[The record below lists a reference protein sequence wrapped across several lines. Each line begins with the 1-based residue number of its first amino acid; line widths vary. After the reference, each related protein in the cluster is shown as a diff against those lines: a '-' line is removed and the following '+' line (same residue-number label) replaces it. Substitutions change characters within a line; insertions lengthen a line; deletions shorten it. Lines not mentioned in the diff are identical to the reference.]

1 MWTNNFRF
9 QLIIRSLGI
18 ALASTGLAWA
28 WLYTDFLITPIAFG
42 LLVLLQTVFLIVYCE
57 STFREMSNFFSA
69 FEDKDYTRKFSFKK
83 QGRAFV
89 EISSQFNRIMSRFQ
103 QLAVEKEQHYQY
115 LLRVFEHV
123 DIALISFTSQGKIS
137 LMNQEACE
145 LLERPRLPHIRA
157 LAALSEPLHDEIRE
171 IRSGEHKLLKVPLHG
186 RNRSLALAAQ
196 HFKLGKE
203 YYTLISIQDIQNEL
217 DANEMQA
224 WQKLIRVLT
233 HEIMNSVTPLVSL
246 TTAVKMMVEESPGQ
260 ALPAEAIDEETMHD
274 IYRSLSAIENRNKG
288 LLSFIN
294 AYRDYTKVPEPH
306 LEEVTMSTFVENLQP
321 LLRQS
326 IATNPVTLH
335 YETEEM
341 PATATFDAKLIE
353 QVIINLVKNAAE
365 AIGEDPEGEIRI
377 AFAKKPFTISI
388 TDNGPGIAREQME
401 QIFVPFYTTKLGG
414 NGIGLSLSR
423 SIMKAHQ
430 GQLQL
435 QSAPGKGSR
444 FTLGFGVQRKF

>member
-1 MWTNNFRF
+1 MWTKNFRF
-9 QLIIRSLGI
+9 QLILRSLGI
-18 ALASTGLAWA
+18 AAASTGLAWA

-42 LLVLLQTVFLIVYCE
+42 LLVLIQSIFLIVYCE

-69 FEDKDYTRKFSFKK
+69 FEDEDYTRKFSFKK
-83 QGRAFV
+83 RGKAFV
-89 EISSQFNRIMSRFQ
+89 ELAGQFNRIMGRFQ

-137 LMNQEACE
+137 LMNQPACA
-145 LLERPRLPHIRA
+145 LLDRPKLPHIRA
-157 LAALSEPLHDEIRE
+157 LAQLSEPLHDEIRE

-246 TTAVKMMVEESPGQ
+246 TTAVKLMVEESPGK
-260 ALPAEAIDEETMHD
+260 ALPPEALEEETMYD
-274 IYRSLSAIENRNKG
+274 IYRSLSAIENRNQG

-294 AYRDYTKVPEPH
+294 AYRDYTRVPEPH
-306 LEEVTMSTFVENLQP
+306 PEVVPLATFVENLKP
-321 LLRQS
+321 LLQQS
-326 IATNPVTLH
+326 LAASPVQLQ
-335 YETEEM
+335 YSTEEM

-353 QVIINLVKNAAE
+353 QVLLNLVKNAAE
-365 AIGEDPEGEIRI
+365 AIGNNPEGLIELR
-377 AFAKKPFTISI
+377 FGRKPFSI
-388 TDNGPGIAREQME
+388 AVVDNGPGIAPEQIE

-423 SIMKAHQ
+423 QIMKAHQ

-435 QSAPGKGSR
+435 QSTVGIGTA
-444 FTLGFGVQRKF
+444 FTLEFPAKNNA